1 MFINERTVEVGMR
14 DLRTSVATRKN
25 RNRGTADHNKEKF
38 EILTFREV
46 CSVAEIEKTIEKTK
60 RNCGV
65 VAVIV
70 LENYGVLCKAEA

>member
-25 RNRGTADHNKEKF
+25 RNGGTADHNKEKF
-38 EILTFREV
+38 EIFTFREV
-46 CSVAEIEKTIEKTK
+46 CSVAEIEKTKS
-60 RNCGV
+60 CDV

-70 LENYGVLCKAEA
+70 LENYGVLCKAKT